1 MSASQTDRKGTQA
14 VREVLAHARPLTGS
28 EDDFSAAL
36 EAAAG
41 KRVVLIGEASHG
53 THEFYRIRAELTKR
67 LIRQLGFRAV
77 VIEGDWPDAHR
88 VNRYV
93 RRQIGGD
100 AEEALGGFVRFPQW
114 MWRNADVLDFVGWLS
129 AYNESAPRERETGFY
144 GMDLYSLHASMEAVV
159 SYLKRIDPEAALRAA
174 RRYACFEQFGPEPQE
189 YGFATAMER
198 HPSCEQAVVQQL
210 VELRAKT
217 AEFLRR
223 DGRQAADDLFFAEQN
238 ATAVVDAE
246 RYYRTMYHGNVQS
259 WNVRDSHM
267 VRTLAAIHGHLE
279 AQQPGAK
286 LVVWAH
292 NSHLGDARATDMG
305 RQGEINVGQLVRQ
318 TYGVD
323 QALLIGFTTYDGTVS
338 AASDWGAP
346 VERKTVRPALPASYE
361 ALFHE
366 TGLRRF
372 YLDLRQ
378 PAVAAALAG
387 PMLERAI
394 GVIYRPQTERVSH
407 YFGAS
412 LPLQFDA
419 VFHYDRT
426 RAVEPLER
434 SPHWETAGEMPE
446 TYPTAL

>member
-1 MSASQTDRKGTQA
+1 MTTTANDPRSVHEILTH
-14 VREVLAHARPLTGS
+14 AHPLTGS
-28 EDDFSAAL
+28 EHDFSAAL
-36 EAAAG
+36 EAASG
-41 KRVVLIGEASHG
+41 KRIVLIGEATHG

-114 MWRNADVLDFVGWLS
+114 MWRNADMLDFVGWLS
-129 AYNESAPRERETGFY
+129 AYNESAPRERETGIY

-159 SYLKRIDPEAALRAA
+159 SYLKRIDPDAALRAA
-174 RRYACFEQFGPEPQE
+174 RRYACFDQFGREPQE
-189 YGFATAMER
+189 YGFATAVER
-198 HPSCEQAVVQQL
+198 QPNCEAQVVQQL
-210 VELRAKT
+210 LELRAKS
-217 AEFLRR
+217 AELLRL
-223 DGRQAADDLFFAEQN
+223 DGRRAQDDLFFAEQN
-238 ATAVVDAE
+238 ARVVIDAE
-246 RYYRTMYHGNVQS
+246 RYYRTMYRGNVQS
-259 WNVRDSHM
+259 WNVRDHHM
-267 VRTLAAIHGHLE
+267 MRTIEAIQGHLE
-279 AQQPGAK
+279 AQAPGAK

-305 RQGEINVGQLVRQ
+305 RQGEVNIGQLARQ

-323 QALLIGFTTYDGTVS
+323 QCLLIGFTTYDGTVS
-338 AASDWGAP
+338 AASDWGEP

-372 YLDLRQ
+372 YLDLRR
-378 PAVAAALAG
+378 ASVARALAG

-394 GVIYRPQTERVSH
+394 GVIYHPETERVSH
-407 YFGAS
+407 YFAAS
-412 LPLQFDA
+412 LPEQFDA

-434 SPHWETAGEMPE
+434 TPHWDAGIELPE